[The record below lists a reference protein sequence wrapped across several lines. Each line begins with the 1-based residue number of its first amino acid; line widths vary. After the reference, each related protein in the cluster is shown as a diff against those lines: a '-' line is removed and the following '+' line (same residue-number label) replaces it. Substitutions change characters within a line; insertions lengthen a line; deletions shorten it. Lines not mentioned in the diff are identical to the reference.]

1 MLTDAPFVC
10 NKKKLLT
17 TSILLVIIQN
27 GYGRRFSSDLNS
39 IDCPATKLAP
49 RTRRPYAMFLK
60 KRASYTTGKGYF
72 QMRYLVDV
80 EGEM

>member
-39 IDCPATKLAP
+39 IDC
-49 RTRRPYAMFLK
+49 RNDAMFLK
-60 KRASYTTGKGYF
+60 KRATYTSGKGYF